1 VFKKYFVIFCLFCFL
16 NAADFLFAEEA
27 IPTKE
32 LKNIEELKEYAINSC
47 NYYTEFLKQNKKH
60 KVEKFNILMFALYYD
75 SNEVKLDFKTMK
87 NVENFVEGLLNCNK
101 EILIIANGSLQ
112 EKKINTNFDE
122 MIFLRGLNIY
132 NIFIKNSIDK
142 NKVHMLTCSTFL
154 PLYAETDEMSIKG
167 NQRVDVVMLDD
178 SVVYHY
184 LDCFNNK

>member
-1 VFKKYFVIFCLFCFL
+1 MFKKYFVILFCFL
-16 NAADFLFAEEA
+16 NAVDFLFAEES

-47 NYYTEFLKQNKKH
+47 NYYMEFLKQNKKH

-75 SNEVKLDFKTMK
+75 SNEVKTMK
-87 NVENFVEGLLNCNK
+87 NVENFVTGMLNCNK

-122 MIFLRGLNIY
+122 MLFLRGLNIY

-154 PLYAETDEMSIKG
+154 PLYAEKDELSIKG

-184 LDCFNNK
+184 LDCLNNK